1 MTNVGC
7 FALEND
13 YIDTNSVKLRT
24 VGDISNKTTGL
35 RPNQYP
41 NTEMSPNQ

>member
-1 MTNVGC
+1 MTG
-7 FALEND
+7 LEPTQ
-13 YIDTNSVKLRT
+13 YIGTGLSLNQVKLMN
-24 VGDISNKTTGL
+24 GWEYLYKITGL

>member
-7 FALEND
+7 FAL
-13 YIDTNSVKLRT
+13 VKLRT
-24 VGDISNKTTGL
+24 VGDIFNKTTGL
-35 RPNQYP
+35 RPSQYL